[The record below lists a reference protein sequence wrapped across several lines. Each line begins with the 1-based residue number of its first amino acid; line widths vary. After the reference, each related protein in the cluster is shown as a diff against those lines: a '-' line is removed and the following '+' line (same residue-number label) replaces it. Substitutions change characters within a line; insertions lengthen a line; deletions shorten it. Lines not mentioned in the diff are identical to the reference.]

1 MDRLLS
7 SATRRLLLF
16 GLLLLGLGTG
26 PSALAQS
33 STGGTVSVAGDGTLT
48 IGGLLQ
54 TDAYLGGASGD
65 QFRAR
70 STRVRLGGQIDQL
83 QYVVQTDFSSP
94 SILLDAFARLP
105 LTNRVRVRAG
115 LFKTP
120 FSAEFLTPRPD
131 ILFAERA
138 RAVNNIAPNRQ
149 AGVTLSATLLPDGLS
164 ATVGAFNGTRGLSPN
179 DNDLFLYV
187 GRLNG
192 QVPVGETQL
201 ELGTNVGY
209 SIDDDVAL
217 SALNRPRFAGTRFLF
232 GVDARLET
240 GRWLV
245 AGELNTAELDPRGVG
260 IPSRLAPTEPLGFYL
275 AAGANVATEHQLL
288 ARFDQFD
295 PDVPAQAAPDDQL
308 TLGYNYEPSSALRV
322 LLNYQTPLG
331 EIGDGFLTAR
341 LQVALR

>member
-1 MDRLLS
+1 
-7 SATRRLLLF
+7 
-16 GLLLLGLGTG
+16 
-26 PSALAQS
+26 
-33 STGGTVSVAGDGTLT
+33 
-48 IGGLLQ
+48 
-54 TDAYLGGASGD
+54 
-65 QFRAR
+65 
-70 STRVRLGGQIDQL
+70 VRLGGQIDQL

-94 SILLDAFARLP
+94 SVLLDAFARLP

-149 AGVTLSATLLPDGLS
+149 AGVTLSATLLPDRLS

-217 SALNRPRFAGTRFLF
+217 SALNRSRFAGTRFLF

-275 AAGANVATEHQLL
+275 AAGANVAAEHQLL